1 MNTETSGA
9 APKSRLSLWR
19 AAWVIARRD
28 FTAVLFSRVF
38 FFFLLG
44 PLFPLIV
51 GVLAGGVGS
60 ALDRSS
66 GPPEIGIAMTAPDA
80 DAMLA
85 AGRQL
90 QPVLGYDLPELR
102 VIERL
107 APGENFDARR
117 YLERRQGNVA
127 AVVTGS
133 PAAPVLTAP
142 EERIEPFRGDVS
154 LLAATA
160 LSHAPSTYPE
170 VAVVKVATSGASQKR
185 ARMATAQAGQTLLF
199 LLIML
204 LAGMV
209 LSNLVEEKANK
220 VIEILAAAIPM
231 DAVFMGKLFA
241 MLGVSL
247 VGIAVWSAVI
257 GSLVGLSDIHGAL
270 GNIVDFS
277 QLPAP
282 GVGWPMFI
290 VLGVAYFAM
299 GYLLLGSI
307 FLAIGSLATTV
318 REVQTLSMPVTMAQI
333 LLFFFAS
340 YSMAHPGEPV
350 EIAAI
355 AFPLS
360 SPFAMLAR
368 AAQGPALWP
377 HAVAIAWQALWVA
390 IAVRVGARLF
400 RRRVMKSGPQPV
412 KRKRGLWRRTGHAVA
427 ETAAHPV

>member
-1 MNTETSGA
+1 MNESGA
-9 APKSRLSLWR
+9 KSRLPLWR

-28 FTAVLFSRVF
+28 FVAVLFSRTF

-44 PLFPLIV
+44 PLFPLLV
-51 GVLAGGVGS
+51 GGLAGGIGN
-60 ALDRSS
+60 ALDKSS
-66 GPPEIGIAMTAPDA
+66 GPPEIGIAMASTDV

-85 AGRQL
+85 AQDRL
-90 QPVLGYDLPELR
+90 QPVLGNALPRLR
-102 VIERL
+102 VLARL
-107 APGENFDARR
+107 HRGETFDARA
-117 YLERRQGNVA
+117 YLGGQQGNVA

-133 PAAPVLTAP
+133 PAKPVLTAP
-142 EERIEPFRGDVS
+142 EGRLESFAGQVS
-154 LLAATA
+154 LMAASA
-160 LSHAPSTYPE
+160 LENTPSAYPRVE
-170 VAVVKVATSGASQKR
+170 TVKVATSGASQKR
-185 ARMATAQAGQTLLF
+185 ARLATAQAGQTLLF

-220 VIEILAAAIPM
+220 IIEILAAAIPM

-247 VGIAVWSAVI
+247 VGISVWGTVI
-257 GSLVGLSDIHGAL
+257 GALIGLADFGGGL
-270 GNIVDFS
+270 GWLDPS
-277 QLPAP
+277 HLPVP
-282 GVGWPMFI
+282 GVGWPMFFL
-290 VLGVAYFAM
+290 LGVAYFSM

-340 YSMAHPGEPV
+340 YAMAQPGQPV
-350 EIAAI
+350 EIVAV

-368 AAQGPALWP
+368 AAQEPALWP
-377 HAVAIAWQALWVA
+377 HLVALGWQALWVML
-390 IAVRVGARLF
+390 AVRLGARMF
-400 RRRVMKSGPQPV
+400 RRRVMKSGPQRVRQPRASSRSASGPV
-412 KRKRGLWRRTGHAVA
+412 AKTGRGTI
-427 ETAAHPV
+427 